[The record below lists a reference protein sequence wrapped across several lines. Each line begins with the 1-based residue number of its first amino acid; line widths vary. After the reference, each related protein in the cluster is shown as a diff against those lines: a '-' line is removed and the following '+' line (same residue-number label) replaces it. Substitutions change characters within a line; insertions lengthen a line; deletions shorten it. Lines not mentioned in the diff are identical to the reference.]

1 MLSNFLIRSATAII
15 LIMSARYLFGDT
27 FIVGWLT
34 YIVYNITDTLVK
46 NSLKEDPSE
55 SK

>member
-1 MLSNFLIRSATAII
+1 MIHNLLIRVAISFI
-15 LIMSARYLFGDT
+15 VVLSARYLFGDT

-34 YIVYNITDTLVK
+34 YIVYNITDTLLA
-46 NSLKEDPSE
+46 NSLKEGADE

>member
-1 MLSNFLIRSATAII
+1 MIHHFLIRVAISII
-15 LIMSARYLFGDT
+15 LIMSSVYLFGDT
-27 FIVGWLT
+27 FMVGWLT

-46 NSLKEDPSE
+46 NSLKEVSDE